1 MGLFKKI
8 RKGFKKIGSSVAKR
22 LRKVGRKVKKGFS
35 KLTRA
40 FGKLGPI
47 GHLALFFILPGM
59 GSVLSG
65 WMGQFG
71 SKVMSMLPKN
81 ISRVLTSVGSAI
93 KTGASII
100 TEPLGAVYNTVNK
113 ALTAGID
120 AVTRPFM
127 APGSEG
133 LATSFQNFVDNT
145 AAKLGPKTT
154 PMSTEEIAKV
164 QQEAVD
170 NIQKTSMARPQ
181 QPLDEAARNLRIG
194 ETEITAA
201 DKKLAADQ
209 VARVKSLGKNVN
221 NPIYQF
227 NDQTGKY
234 EIFDGDKLEKY
245 YQGEFKGTIDIGD
258 GRKAKQFTEVG
269 KMPRPERTITIDK
282 KPGVMRTVIDEV
294 GGFKQKVAGT
304 EILGSDVTIG
314 EAASVTKDAGGVYS
328 AYKGFTAD
336 DPESAFYNPNINM
349 ANQLNVA
356 NDPYT
361 LSSQAT
367 SFVSTQPQNNLNNA
381 AQSYVDA
388 LKIQGPDPITLALNA
403 PGYGYSFED
412 YVFGPNY
419 AGDPTYG

>member
-1 MGLFKKI
+1 MSIFKKI

-22 LRKVGRKVKKGFS
+22 MRKIGRGVKKGFS
-35 KLTRA
+35 KITRA

-59 GSVLSG
+59 GNVVSS

-71 SKVMSMLPKN
+71 SKVMNMLPKGF
-81 ISRVLTSVGSAI
+81 SKTLTSIGTQIKSA
-93 KTGASII
+93 ASII
-100 TEPLGAVYNTVNK
+100 TKPLASVYNTVNQ

-120 AVTRPFM
+120 AVTAPFM
-127 APGSEG
+127 GGQGA
-133 LATSFQNFVDNT
+133 ATRFQNFVNNT
-145 AAKLGPKTT
+145 ANKFSASPANET
-154 PMSTEEIAKV
+154 MSMEEIAEA
-164 QQEAVD
+164 QQESI
-170 NIQKTSMARPQ
+170 NRITGPQ
-181 QPLDEAARNLRIG
+181 QPLDEAARNARIG
-194 ETEITAA
+194 KTEITAA

-209 VARVKSLGKNVN
+209 IARVQSLGKDVN
-221 NPIYQF
+221 NPVYQF

-234 EIFDGDKLEKY
+234 EIFDGDKLEKAL
-245 YQGEFKGTIDIGD
+245 QNQADPKF
-258 GRKAKQFTEVG
+258 

-282 KPGVMRTVIDEV
+282 KPGVLRTVTDKI
-294 GGFKQKVAGT
+294 GGFKQSVTGAEIPGT
-304 EILGSDVTIG
+304 DVTLG
-314 EAASVTKDAGGVYS
+314 EAASVSKDVGGVYS

-336 DPESAFYNPNINM
+336 DPESSFYNPNTI
-349 ANQLNVA
+349 ARAEALIPQQ
-356 NDPYT
+356 DPFT

-367 SFVSTQPQNNLNNA
+367 NFVSMQPQNNLNNA

-419 AGDPTYG
+419 TGDPAYG

>member
-1 MGLFKKI
+1 MGIFKKI
-8 RKGFKKIGSSVAKR
+8 RKGIKKIGSSVAKR
-22 LRKVGRKVKKGFS
+22 MRKIGRKVKKGFS

-59 GSVLSG
+59 GNVLSG

-81 ISRVLTSVGSAI
+81 ISSVLTSVGSAI

-100 TEPLGAVYNTVNK
+100 TKPLGSVYNTVNQ

-154 PMSTEEIAKV
+154 PMSTEEIAKA
-164 QQEAVD
+164 QQES
-170 NIQKTSMARPQ
+170 ISRITGPQ
-181 QPLDEAARNLRIG
+181 QQPRLDEAARNLRIG

-201 DKKLAADQ
+201 DKKLATDQ
-209 VARVKSLGKNVN
+209 IARVQAAGKSVN
-221 NPIYQF
+221 NPVYQF

-234 EIFDGDKLEKY
+234 EIFDGDKLETALQNQTDPK
-245 YQGEFKGTIDIGD
+245 F
-258 GRKAKQFTEVG
+258 

-282 KPGVMRTVIDEV
+282 KPGVVRSVVDKI
-294 GGFKQKVAGT
+294 GGFKQSVTGAEIPGT
-304 EILGSDVTIG
+304 DVTVG
-314 EAASVTKDAGGVYS
+314 EAASLSKDVGGVYS

-336 DPESAFYNPNINM
+336 DVESAFYNPNIRQ
-349 ANQLNVA
+349 AEALIPQK
-356 NDPYT
+356 DPFT

-367 SFVSTQPQNNLNNA
+367 NFVSMQPQNNLNNA

-419 AGDPTYG
+419 TGDPAYG

>member
-1 MGLFKKI
+1 MGIFKKI
-8 RKGFKKIGSSVAKR
+8 RKGIKRIGSSVAKR
-22 LRKVGRKVKKGFS
+22 MRKIGRKVKKGFS

-81 ISRVLTSVGSAI
+81 ISSVLTSVGSAI

-100 TEPLGAVYNTVNK
+100 TEPLGAVYKTVNQ

-133 LATSFQNFVDNT
+133 LATSFKNFVDNT

-164 QQEAVD
+164 QQESID
-170 NIQKTSMARPQ
+170 RIQQTSMARPQ
-181 QPLDEAARNLRIG
+181 QPLDEAARNARIG

-209 VARVKSLGKNVN
+209 VARVQAAGKSVN
-221 NPIYQF
+221 NPVYQF

-234 EIFDGDKLEKY
+234 EIFDGDKLETALQNQADPK
-245 YQGEFKGTIDIGD
+245 F
-258 GRKAKQFTEVG
+258 

-282 KPGVMRTVIDEV
+282 KPGVVRSVLDKI
-294 GGFKQKVAGT
+294 GGFKQSVTGAEIPGT
-304 EILGSDVTIG
+304 DVTVG
-314 EAASVTKDAGGVYS
+314 EAASVGKDASGVYS

-336 DPESAFYNPNINM
+336 DVESAFYNPNINM
-349 ANQLNVA
+349 ANKLNVP

-361 LSSQAT
+361 MSSQAT
-367 SFVSTQPQNNLNNA
+367 NFVSMQPQNNLNSA

-388 LKIQGPDPITLALNA
+388 LQIRGPDPITLALNA